1 MILSAKTGCVASG
14 RLVKDPEQS
23 TFGAKGWPKTRFTIA
38 YGDKREE
45 SPLLRCEAV
54 FELAEETAALRKGD
68 RVIVGGVLDSF
79 AGRDGTP
86 KRVLLA
92 DAVACLGVKPAAGKP
107 DRPAAPQQAVEGFGD
122 INDEELPF

>member
-1 MILSAKTGCVASG
+1 MIINAKTGCVASG
-14 RLVKDPEQS
+14 RLIQDPEQS

-38 YGDKREE
+38 YSDKRED

-54 FELAEETAALRKGD
+54 FELARETAALRKGD

-92 DAVACLGVKPAAGKP
+92 DAVACLGAKAAAGKP
-107 DRPAAPQQAVEGFGD
+107 DKPAAEQAAADGFSGID
-122 INDEELPF
+122 GEELPF